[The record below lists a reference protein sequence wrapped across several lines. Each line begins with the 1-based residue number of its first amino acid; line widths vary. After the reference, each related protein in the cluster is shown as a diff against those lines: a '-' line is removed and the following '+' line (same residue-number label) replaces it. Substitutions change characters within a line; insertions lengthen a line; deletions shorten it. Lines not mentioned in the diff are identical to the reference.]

1 MGKNKLARFAEMETL
16 PNVVQVPFNQAL
28 NTTFKFKGIW
38 KQEFFRNQN
47 PLVLEL
53 GCGKGEYTVGLAK
66 RFPEKNFL
74 GVDIK
79 GSRMWVGAKQSFNEN
94 IHNAAF
100 LRTRIELI
108 DSFFDE
114 SEVDEIWITFP
125 DPQLKNKRT
134 KKRLTSSPFLTK
146 YRTFLKNDGIVHLK
160 TDSFPLFNYTRKLL
174 NYNNLPILTETDN
187 LYSTNF
193 ADEIRSIRTHY
204 ETLFMEKG
212 ENITY
217 LKFRVHSK
225 NSLTEPPDEEETQQ

>member
-16 PNVVQVPFNQAL
+16 PNVIQVPFNEAL
-28 NTTFKFKGIW
+28 NTKFKFKGVW
-38 KQEFFRNQN
+38 KQEFFKNN
-47 PLVLEL
+47 KPIVLEL
-53 GCGKGEYTVGLAK
+53 GCGKGEYTIGLAK

-79 GSRMWVGAKQSFNEN
+79 GSRMWVGAKIAFNEKVL
-94 IHNAAF
+94 NAAF

-108 DSFFDE
+108 DSFFDT

-125 DPQLKNKRT
+125 DPQLKIKRT
-134 KKRLTSSPFLTK
+134 KKRLTSSQFLTK

-160 TDSFPLFNYTRKLL
+160 TDSLPLFSYTKSLL
-174 NYNNLPILTETDN
+174 NYNSLPILIETDN

-193 ADEIRSIRTHY
+193 ADDIRSIRTHY
-204 ETLFMEKG
+204 ETLFMGKG

-217 LKFRVHSK
+217 LKFNI
-225 NSLTEPPDEEETQQ
+225 NSLKPIIELPDEEKA